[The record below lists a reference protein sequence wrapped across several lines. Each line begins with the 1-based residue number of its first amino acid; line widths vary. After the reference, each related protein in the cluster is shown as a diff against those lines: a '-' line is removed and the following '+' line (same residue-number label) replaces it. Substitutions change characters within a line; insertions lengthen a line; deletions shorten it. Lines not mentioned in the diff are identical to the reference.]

1 MKLDAVILAA
11 GSGSRMV
18 ELTRGRPKCLL
29 PVGNHSMIWFAI
41 TSLRSIGVSRIIILV
56 PDTQEQDIKQYCHK
70 KFNSIKGLI
79 LEFASVSVKADCG
92 TAESILSIRD
102 KIREDFIVFSC
113 DSIVDPKS
121 LLALLNHYRL
131 YDPMLT
137 MLLADNPAYFQRQQT
152 PGRREKETYP
162 RDVIAIEP
170 LEKLDQTT
178 TQEYSTN
185 KIVFLHSE
193 RDLGKN
199 LRIKNREL
207 ALHPS
212 LEVYSQFLDTHI
224 YILKRQALDILSQ
237 HKDNTVL
244 KGEII
249 PLLIARQFSRLE
261 NDSYDRGDDDDD
273 DAEDLSGFARRS
285 DHELELK
292 ERLESFNPR
301 NVAQSN
307 YLHKPKL
314 SRPTACHALVTK
326 NPVAHRANT
335 LRSYLEC
342 NREAKTILNLYGVK
356 NLTFIKDCLIGD
368 DTKVGEKCLLK
379 GGSIGN
385 GCKIGDKVK
394 LFNCV
399 IMDNVEI
406 ESNVTISE
414 SIISSNSRIG
424 SKCDLK
430 SCIVGQRQVIAAGR
444 KANCEVIIDDGYVID
459 LSDPLVADND

>member
-29 PVGNHSMIWFAI
+29 PVGNHSLIWFAI
-41 TSLRSIGVSRIIILV
+41 TSLRSIGVKRIIILV
-56 PDTQEQDIKQYCHK
+56 PDTHEQDVKQYCHK
-70 KFNSIKGLI
+70 KFNSVKDLI
-79 LEFASVSVKADCG
+79 LEFSSVSVKADCG
-92 TAESILSIRD
+92 TAESILAIKD
-102 KIREDFIVFSC
+102 KIRQDFIVFSC

-137 MLLADNPAYFQRQQT
+137 MLFAHNPEYFRSQTT

-162 RDVIAIEP
+162 RDVISIESI
-170 LEKLDQTT
+170 EKFDQITSRD
-178 TQEYSTN
+178 YSAN
-185 KIVFLHSE
+185 KVIFLHSE

-212 LEVYSQFLDTHI
+212 LEVTSQLLDTHI
-224 YILKRQALDILSQ
+224 YIMKRQALDFLHQ
-237 HKDNTVL
+237 HRDKTVL
-244 KGEII
+244 KGEVI
-249 PLLIARQFSRLE
+249 PLLISRQFSKLH
-261 NDSYDRGDDDDD
+261 NDSLDRNDDDD
-273 DAEDLSGFARRS
+273 EELSGIARRS
-285 DHELELK
+285 DYELELR
-292 ERLESFNPR
+292 ERLDSFNPK
-301 NVAQSN
+301 NVALSN
-307 YLHKPKL
+307 YHHKPKL
-314 SRPTACHALVTK
+314 STPTACHALVSM
-326 NPVAHRANT
+326 NRVAYRANT
-335 LRSYLEC
+335 LRSYLDC
-342 NREAKTILNLYGVK
+342 NREAKTILNLFGAK
-356 NLTFIKDCLIGD
+356 NLTFIKDCLVGD

-399 IMDNVEI
+399 VMDNVEI

-430 SCIVGQRQVIAAGR
+430 SCIVGQRQVIATGR

>member
-1 MKLDAVILAA
+1 MKLDAIILAA

-29 PVGNHSMIWFAI
+29 PVGNHSLIWFAI
-41 TSLRSIGVSRIIILV
+41 TSLKSIGVKRIIILV
-56 PDTQEQDIKQYCHK
+56 PDTYEQDIKQYCHK
-70 KFNSIKGLI
+70 KFNSDKGLI
-79 LEFASVSVKADCG
+79 LEFASVSVKEDCG
-92 TAESILSIRD
+92 TAESILAIRD
-102 KIREDFIVFSC
+102 RIREDFIVFSC

-137 MLLADNPAYFQRQQT
+137 MLLADNPAYFQSQPS

-162 RDVIAIEP
+162 RDVITIEP
-170 LEKLDQTT
+170 LEKLDQTLAH
-178 TQEYSTN
+178 ECSAN

-212 LEVYSQFLDTHI
+212 LEVCSQFLDTHI
-224 YILKRQALDILSQ
+224 YIMKRQSLEFLSQ
-237 HKDNTVL
+237 HREKTVL

-249 PLLIARQFSRLE
+249 PLLISRQFSRLE
-261 NDSYDRGDDDDD
+261 NDSCGDDD
-273 DAEDLSGFARRS
+273 EEQENLRGFSRRS
-285 DHELELK
+285 DYERELK

-307 YLHKPKL
+307 YLNKPKL
-314 SRPTACHALVTK
+314 SKPTACHALITK
-326 NPVAHRANT
+326 GLLAYRANT
-335 LRSYLEC
+335 LRSYLDC
-342 NREAKTILNLYGVK
+342 NREVKNILHLFGMR
-356 NLTFIKDCLIGD
+356 NLTFIKECLLGD
-368 DTKVGEKCLLK
+368 DTKVGEKCILK

-385 GCKIGDKVK
+385 GCRIGDKVK

-399 IMDNVEI
+399 VMDNVEI

-430 SCIVGQRQVIAAGR
+430 SCIVGQRQIIPSGR
-444 KANCEVIIDDGYVID
+444 KANCEVMIDDGYVID
-459 LSDPLVADND
+459 LSEPLVVDND

>member
-18 ELTRGRPKCLL
+18 ELTRGRAKCLL
-29 PVGNHSMIWFAI
+29 PVGNHSLIWFAI
-41 TSLRSIGVSRIIILV
+41 TSLRSIGVQRIIILV
-56 PDTQEQDIKQYCHK
+56 PDIHEQDIKQYCHK

-79 LEFASVSVKADCG
+79 LEFASVPVKADCG
-92 TAESILSIRD
+92 TAESILSIKD

-137 MLLADNPAYFQRQQT
+137 MLLANNPTYFQCQPT
-152 PGRREKETYP
+152 PGRRDKETYP
-162 RDVIAIEP
+162 RDVITIEP

-178 TQEYSTN
+178 TQEYSAN
-185 KIVFLHSE
+185 KVVFLHSE

-212 LEVYSQFLDTHI
+212 LEVCSQLLDTHI
-224 YILKRQALDILSQ
+224 YIMKRQALEFLSQ
-237 HKDNTVL
+237 HEDKKVL
-244 KGEII
+244 KGEVI
-249 PLLIARQFSRLE
+249 PLLIARQFSKLE
-261 NDSYDRGDDDDD
+261 SDSYDRGDDDDG
-273 DAEDLSGFARRS
+273 EDLSGFTRRS

-314 SRPTACHALVTK
+314 PRPTACHALVTK
-326 NPVAHRANT
+326 NPIAYRANT
-335 LRSYLEC
+335 LRSYLDC
-342 NREAKTILNLYGVK
+342 NRESKSILNLFGLK
-356 NLTFIKDCLIGD
+356 NLTFVKECLVGD
-368 DTKVGEKCLLK
+368 DTKVGEKCLFK

-399 IMDNVEI
+399 VMDNVEI

-430 SCIVGQRQVIAAGR
+430 SCIVGQRQVIPAGR
-444 KANCEVIIDDGYVID
+444 KANSEVIIDDGYVID
-459 LSDPLVADND
+459 LSDPIVTDND